1 MAETFMTLS
10 DTLSKSTASFSISSA
25 ALYKQLAALSG
36 VIVNNPVVPI
46 LDNFLFELA
55 DGKLKVTASD
65 LQTSIITELV
75 VEAQE
80 EVKIAVPARI
90 LLDTLRNLPDQ
101 SITFAIDEH
110 AYGIEILSANG
121 QYKLAGENATDF
133 PRAVTVAS
141 RVTVSMPAQV
151 LKKSIQQTIIATSHD
166 ELRPAMNG
174 VYMSFGQEGAV
185 FVATDGHRL
194 VCYTREDI
202 SVATQE
208 SFIIPRKT
216 LMLLTGLLSSDQA
229 VVNITF
235 GESSVHFQLGSTSMV
250 ARLID
255 ESYPDYENV
264 IPRNNP
270 SQMTVNRASL
280 LSSLKRIA
288 VYANR
293 TTHQVR
299 LSLGENV
306 LQILAEDLDF
316 SNKAHEQLACEYTGE
331 GLNIGFNAKLLL
343 ELLNSLDT
351 KEVIMQLSEP
361 SRAALILPQTQVA
374 QENILLLIMPVLL
387 TPGV

>member
-1 MAETFMTLS
+1 MAEIFMTPS
-10 DTLSKSTASFSISSA
+10 DTRSKSTASFSISSV

-46 LDNFLFELA
+46 LDNFLFEIA

-65 LQTSIITELV
+65 LQTSIMTELA
-75 VEAQE
+75 VEAQK

-90 LLDTLRNLPDQ
+90 LLDTLRNLSEQ
-101 SITFAIDEH
+101 SITFTIDDH
-110 AYGIEILSANG
+110 AYGIEIFSANG
-121 QYKLAGENATDF
+121 QYNLAGENATDF
-133 PRAVTVAS
+133 PRAVTVAG

-174 VYMSFGQEGAV
+174 VYMSFGQEGTV

-194 VCYTREDI
+194 VCYKRTDVN
-202 SVATQE
+202 VATQQ

-229 VVNITF
+229 VVDIIF
-235 GESSVHFQLGSTSMV
+235 GESSVHFQLGDTSMV

-255 ESYPDYENV
+255 ERYPDYENV
-264 IPRNNP
+264 IPHNNLN
-270 SQMTVNRASL
+270 QMTVNKTSL

-288 VYANR
+288 VYANK
-293 TTHQVR
+293 TTYQVR
-299 LSLGENV
+299 LGLNENV
-306 LQILAEDLDF
+306 LHISAEDLDF
-316 SNKAHEQLACEYTGE
+316 SNKAQEQLACEYTGE
-331 GLNIGFNAKLLL
+331 KLAIGFNAKLLL

-351 KEVIMQLSEP
+351 KEVVMQLSEP

-387 TPGV
+387 TPGA